1 MVDNAR
7 AVTTAEKR
15 MAMGNLRG
23 ERCTHGDAFL
33 VRDAHAPGVTS
44 LSTVRVVALRLPH
57 FVVATNVSRAAGVR
71 ATLSARSR
79 LRVDGVRGGGV
90 MSIRK
95 FRLGHAPRI
104 STDGRVVPTDIAVRE
119 DGSAVA
125 SFDGEPLLRYDSLDE
140 LLTRYGLSS
149 EDLREREP

>member
-1 MVDNAR
+1 
-7 AVTTAEKR
+7 
-15 MAMGNLRG
+15 
-23 ERCTHGDAFL
+23 
-33 VRDAHAPGVTS
+33 
-44 LSTVRVVALRLPH
+44 
-57 FVVATNVSRAAGVR
+57 
-71 ATLSARSR
+71 
-79 LRVDGVRGGGV
+79 

-95 FRLGHAPRI
+95 FRLGHSPRI

-125 SFDGEPLLRYDSLDE
+125 GFDGEPLFRYDSLDE